1 MSEEKYLILV
11 SEGITDCSLLEVL
24 LEKFLNF
31 LRYRSKIQGRDDRNF
46 PESFS

>member
-31 LRYRSKIQGRDDRNF
+31 WPYHNLKEL
-46 PESFS
+46 PEIFKQMIGQ